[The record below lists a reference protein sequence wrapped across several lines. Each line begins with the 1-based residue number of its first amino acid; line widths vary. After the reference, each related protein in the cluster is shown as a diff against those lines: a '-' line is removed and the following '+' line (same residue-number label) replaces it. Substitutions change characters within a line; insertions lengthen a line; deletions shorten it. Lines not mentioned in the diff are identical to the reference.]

1 MEMIEDGYYGNK
13 KDRHLVYKWF
23 NVQTVGELKES
34 LKLLS
39 DETKIDVDL
48 RLIKSMKSN
57 KGELQFKKSE
67 RY

>member
-1 MEMIEDGYYGNK
+1 MKMIEDGYYGNK
-13 KDRHLVYKWF
+13 KDRHLVYQWF
-23 NVQTVGELKES
+23 NVRNVGELKES

-39 DETKIDVDL
+39 NETEIDVDL

-57 KGELQFKKSE
+57 KGELQFKPPE